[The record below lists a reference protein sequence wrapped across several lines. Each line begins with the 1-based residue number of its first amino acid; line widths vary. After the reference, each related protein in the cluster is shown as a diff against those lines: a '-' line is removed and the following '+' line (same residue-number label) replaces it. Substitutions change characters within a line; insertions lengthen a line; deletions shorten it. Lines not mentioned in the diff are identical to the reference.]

1 MDEELKFIT
10 EGVAKQI
17 KELVKAL
24 AKDCVKS
31 IYKKE
36 KEICSFGI
44 FTDSDASRFLFGYN
58 TIGQLDKII
67 KDGIDYKREFSEHQ
81 LSDDFLKWW
90 LPEWKNEIDEE
101 VFHNDPKTKEIFKIM
116 NDLVE
121 PIEFFDS
128 NCENDFFIKYKE
140 DVFDLFCQV
149 LRELKEEHVFSRTN
163 EDFYLLVQ
171 EHDNGVYGTRERSL
185 LKIISEKQL
194 NELLIFGKHY
204 LNS

>member
-1 MDEELKFIT
+1 MDKELKFIT

-31 IYKKE
+31 IYRKE

-44 FTDSDASRFLFGYN
+44 FTDSDVSSFLFGYN
-58 TIGQLDKII
+58 TSAQLENII
-67 KDGIDYKREFSEHQ
+67 NDGKAYKKEFNENE
-81 LSDDFLKWW
+81 LPDDFLKWW
-90 LPEWKNEIDEE
+90 LPEWKNEINEE
-101 VFHNDPKTKEIFKIM
+101 AFNTNPKTKEAFRIM
-116 NDLVE
+116 DDLIKPIKFSNRFSENDL
-121 PIEFFDS
+121 FS
-128 NCENDFFIKYKE
+128 RYKE
-140 DVFDLFCQV
+140 DIFDLFCQV
-149 LRELKEEHVFSRTN
+149 LLELKEEHVFSRTN

-185 LKIISEKQL
+185 LKIISKKQR